1 MLGDWWD
8 FPSLS
13 SYDLGTIRIEG
24 KRLANDILAG
34 NDAMK
39 RFLAPLEFHNKVR
52 AHARRSRYK
61 PDMHFLLGNHENRLM
76 RYVADNPHLE
86 ILLSYESLAL
96 SDWKVH
102 DFLRPVF
109 IDGLAYAH
117 YFANP
122 LSGRP
127 YGGGIANVLNKL
139 GYSFVMGHTQ
149 KLDFARKDLTNGK
162 VIQGLIAGS
171 FYLHEEEYK
180 GYQGNHHWRGVCM
193 LHNVA
198 DGNYDLEVISIDR
211 LLKEFGGKIA

>member
-13 SYDLGTIRIEG
+13 SYDVGTIRIEG

-34 NDAMK
+34 NEAMK
-39 RFLAPLEFHNKVR
+39 RFLAPFHFHNKVR
-52 AHARRSRYK
+52 AHGHRSLYR
-61 PDMHFLLGNHENRLM
+61 PDMHFLVGNHEHRLM

-86 ILLSYESLAL
+86 ILLTYDSLNL
-96 SDWKVH
+96 SDWIVH
-102 DFLRPVF
+102 DFLKPVF
-109 IDGLAYAH
+109 VDGIAYAH
-117 YFANP
+117 YFINP

-127 YGGGIANVLNKL
+127 YGGGINNVISKL
-139 GYSFVMGHTQ
+139 GYSFVQGHTQ

-180 GYQGNHHWRGVCM
+180 GYQGNYHWRGVCM
-193 LHNVA
+193 LHDVE

-211 LLKEFGGKIA
+211 LMKQQ